1 MAFVP
6 VQCPQCHRTEVGQY
20 GKQAQG
26 MQRYR
31 CDNPDCPRP
40 IFLSLQAHEHGHD
53 RHEPLLHC
61 GQEVDR
67 LHEHLLQLWR
77 GAAEFRLG

>member
-31 CDNPDCPRP
+31 GDNPDCPRT
-40 IFLSLQAHEHGHD
+40 ISLLQYHEKGRLPAVQQQIGD
-53 RHEPLLHC
+53 MTLIAMSL
-61 GQEVDR
+61 DR
-67 LHEHLLQLWR
+67 LCKTSTN
-77 GAAEFRLG
+77 